1 MSRPLRVAIVAP
13 SLAILGGQ
21 SVQAMQLAQ
30 GWANDPEVQM
40 WLVPINPAPPGPLRS
55 LAGRK
60 YVRTLLTQASYWPL
74 LWRELRHADVVHVF
88 SASYTSYVLSTL
100 PAIFVAE
107 RLGRPVLLNYH
118 SGEAPDHLRRSRLA
132 RWTLARVDLLAV
144 PSRFLSDVFTTFGL
158 TAQVIP
164 NIIDREAFT
173 FRERG
178 RLRPRFLSTRNLQPL
193 YNVTCTLRAFRHIQ
207 TAVPT
212 ASLTVVGSGSE
223 LPRLRTLAASLGLTG
238 VEFAGRVPPA
248 DMPRY
253 YAEADVYLQSPN
265 VDNMPLSVL
274 EAFASGTAVVSTN
287 AGGMPAILED
297 HVHGLLVP
305 PDDDRAMA
313 DAALRL
319 LNDEALAGRL
329 TRQAWAATDAYTWTE
344 VRPLWLSAYRR
355 LAAAVPHPA
364 AQLERA

>member
-40 WLVPINPAPPGPLRS
+40 WLVPINPAPPRPLRS

-88 SASYTSYVLSTL
+88 SASYHVVRALDAAGDTRRRAASAAPFSSTTTAAKRRITCGGRDCACRTPRPASICWQRPGGSCPRCSPRSASRHRSSPTSST
-100 PAIFVAE
+100 V
-107 RLGRPVLLNYH
+107 
-118 SGEAPDHLRRSRLA
+118 S
-132 RWTLARVDLLAV
+132 
-144 PSRFLSDVFTTFGL
+144 
-158 TAQVIP
+158 
-164 NIIDREAFT
+164 AFR

-178 RLRPRFLSTRNLQPL
+178 RLRPRFLSTRNLQPPL
-193 YNVTCTLRAFRHIQ
+193 QRRVHAQGVSPHPN
-207 TAVPT
+207 
-212 ASLTVVGSGSE
+212 GSARCVAHGGGTGGSE

-248 DMPRY
+248 EMPRY

-274 EAFASGTAVVSTN
+274 EAFASGTAS
-287 AGGMPAILED
+287 GF
-297 HVHGLLVP
+297 H
-305 PDDDRAMA
+305 
-313 DAALRL
+313 
-319 LNDEALAGRL
+319 
-329 TRQAWAATDAYTWTE
+329 
-344 VRPLWLSAYRR
+344 
-355 LAAAVPHPA
+355 
-364 AQLERA
+364 